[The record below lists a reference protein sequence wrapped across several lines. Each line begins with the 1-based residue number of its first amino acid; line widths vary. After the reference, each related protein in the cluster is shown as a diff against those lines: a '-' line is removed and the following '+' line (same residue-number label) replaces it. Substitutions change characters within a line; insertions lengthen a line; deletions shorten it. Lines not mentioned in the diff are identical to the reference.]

1 MGKSNNGRIDKY
13 TPMDKV
19 GVDPNE
25 VLTEEDRRE
34 IQDIL
39 TGTDVKREDD
49 DIDAQI
55 ARNNKLIAQI
65 DARTVQNK
73 PKTDAP
79 FLQRIGS
86 WVRES
91 VRDNSWVL
99 TIALIVLILGETAI
113 LMERPS
119 YWWGVPVV
127 VIILT
132 IVALIWSNARFII
145 KAVISILVLL
155 VEIALCFISGTS
167 LTTEIDGGT
176 MWSILMLTGWI
187 LGLTATYFIPIQHSR
202 WTSIGFASIIGFILG
217 YTLMSYGVLAC
228 GIGAAVSTTI
238 AAALFAWDPVQ
249 AFMLRKRGPRMTIL
263 NDEQMNTL
271 GTAMTSVN
279 SAYKQAVLT
288 WRHGEQPVY
297 HGTGLP
303 VYIFVPITVNGKVRV
318 SKRRGTMVNGVRL
331 SLWAQRV
338 LIHMYNAIRN
348 PFPVVCFL
356 DMNGTLTGDVEKP
369 VILDA
374 PMVDTTGNMHAAI
387 IGMNNGRRS
396 MQNRVRMLTTM
407 FSGARVA
414 TEKDEARIVKRV
426 QTRTVDNA
434 SGSAQ

>member
-1 MGKSNNGRIDKY
+1 MGKANNNGRLDKY

-19 GVDPNE
+19 GVDPND

-39 TGTDVKREDD
+39 AGTDVQREDD

-55 ARNNKLIAQI
+55 ERNNELIAQI

-73 PKTDAP
+73 PKTDTP
-79 FLQRIGS
+79 FLQRIGIWAS
-86 WVRES
+86 ES

-113 LMERPS
+113 LMERPA

-127 VIILT
+127 VIVLT
-132 IVALIWSNARFII
+132 IVALVWSNARFII
-145 KAVISILVLL
+145 KAAIAIFVLL
-155 VEIALCFISGTS
+155 VEIALCFVSGTS

-176 MWSILMLTGWI
+176 MWSVLMLTGWMV
-187 LGLTATYFIPIQHSR
+187 GLAVTYFLPIQHSR

-217 YTLMSYGVLAC
+217 YTLMPYGVLAC

-249 AFMLRKRGPRMTIL
+249 AFMLRKRGPQLTTL
-263 NDEQMNTL
+263 NDVQMDTL
-271 GTAMTSVN
+271 NTAMTSVN
-279 SAYKQAVLT
+279 DAYKQAVLT

-303 VYIFVPITVNGKVRV
+303 VYVFVPITVNGKVRET
-318 SKRRGTMVNGVRL
+318 KRHGTMVNGIRL

-338 LIHMYNAIRN
+338 LIHMHGTIRD

-356 DMNGTLTGDVEKP
+356 DMNGALTDNEEKP
-369 VILDA
+369 IILDA
-374 PMVDTTGNMHAAI
+374 PLVDTTGNMHAAI

-396 MQNRVRMLTTM
+396 MRNRVRMLTTM
-407 FSGARVA
+407 FTGARPA
-414 TEKDEARIVKRV
+414 TEKNEARLVKKVKPRA
-426 QTRTVDNA
+426 TGN
-434 SGSAQ
+434 SAR